1 MKTVSSSTPP
11 LYSLLKNDVEWNWD
25 LNCNRAFQETKELLT
40 SACILVHFDFKLPI
54 SLAGDASAYGIGA
67 VICHRYADGS
77 EKPIAFASSSLSA
90 AKKNYSQLECEASL
104 IFWHQEIPPIYLW
117 TTFYTHY

>member
-77 EKPIAFASSSLSA
+77 EKPIAFASRSLSA
-90 AKKNYSQLECEASL
+90 AKKKLFAAR
-104 IFWHQEIPPIYLW
+104 
-117 TTFYTHY
+117 T